1 MHLPIQGRINC
12 DLSYGCGDI
21 RASGLDVLQW
31 PSQGCMCCA
40 CCLVRVH
47 GAAAMWSINDSLR
60 DSSTQKRCVLGTLLA
75 AGSRAAPQQPR
86 QYRRL
91 HRARPA
97 RASMTGSRLRTT
109 ALVNLAMVVEQANEQ
124 VLPAV
129 YLFVGRSLNATPVQ
143 LGTLTLCRAMVQTLA
158 SPLSGILGDR
168 FDRVLVLSSG
178 AFIWGIMTSAMALT
192 VTLHQVRSSEMGHR
206 AL

>member
-1 MHLPIQGRINC
+1 MG
-12 DLSYGCGDI
+12 
-21 RASGLDVLQW
+21 
-31 PSQGCMCCA
+31 
-40 CCLVRVH
+40 
-47 GAAAMWSINDSLR
+47 
-60 DSSTQKRCVLGTLLA
+60 
-75 AGSRAAPQQPR
+75 
-86 QYRRL
+86 
-91 HRARPA
+91 
-97 RASMTGSRLRTT
+97 
-109 ALVNLAMVVEQANEQ
+109 VEQANAQ

-168 FDRVLVLSSG
+168 FDRVLVLSSR